1 MSWPG
6 HLSGW
11 VPSAH
16 PTVSCGR
23 SVRTAGTVL
32 HPPPRPISEQGRAWP
47 LWPVG
52 LPLSQR
58 GEWASVGLLL
68 LLGGGTHSRGLLLL
82 GAETCIAPLRLHTQS
97 WRPSRL
103 SPCGSLSHCSQALQL
118 CLTGEC
124 AETVSRN
131 SLLSRLE
138 GPTARF
144 CIHNVLPS
152 DTKIRS
158 FTIIQ

>member
-82 GAETCIAPLRLHTQS
+82 GAETRIAPQDS
-97 WRPSRL
+97 IPSRGVQAAFHRVAL
-103 SPCGSLSHCSQALQL
+103 CPTAPRLYSCASQENVQKQSP
-118 CLTGEC
+118 
-124 AETVSRN
+124 ETVS
-131 SLLSRLE
+131 SPGWKAPQHGFVFITFYHL
-138 GPTARF
+138 
-144 CIHNVLPS
+144 
-152 DTKIRS
+152 
-158 FTIIQ
+158 IQK